1 MAGGKK
7 GCLVIFI
14 IVGVSILLLYPWVQK
29 TRDQLTAMHE
39 EVTATWSHID
49 ETFQRRVDL
58 IPNLVETV
66 KSYAPHE
73 EEVFGTL
80 TRLQLK
86 VATRMSLPAKIAA
99 NNELTAALD
108 QILMAAERYPDLKAD
123 PTFIL
128 LQGKLTD
135 TENRIAEGRMRYNE
149 AVREY
154 NSYSQRFPTVF
165 VAAAFGFNKIPILD
179 APE

>member
-14 IVGVSILLLYPWVQK
+14 IVGVSILLLCPSVQK
-29 TRDQLTAMHE
+29 TRGRLNALHE

-66 KSYAPHE
+66 KLYAPHE

-86 VATRMSLPAKIAA
+86 VATRMPLPAKIAA
-99 NNELTAALD
+99 NNDLTAALN
-108 QILMAAERYPDLKAD
+108 QLLMMAERYPDLKAD

-128 LQGKLTD
+128 LQGKLAD

-154 NSYSQRFPTVF
+154 NSYSQKFPTVF
-165 VAAAFGFNKIPILD
+165 VAAVFGFNKIPILD

>member
-1 MAGGKK
+1 MAGGKR

-14 IVGVSILLLYPWVQK
+14 IVGVSILLLYPSVQK
-29 TRDQLTAMHE
+29 TRGQLNALRE

-73 EEVFGTL
+73 EDIFGTL

-99 NNELTAALD
+99 NN
-108 QILMAAERYPDLKAD
+108 
-123 PTFIL
+123 
-128 LQGKLTD
+128 
-135 TENRIAEGRMRYNE
+135 
-149 AVREY
+149 
-154 NSYSQRFPTVF
+154 S
-165 VAAAFGFNKIPILD
+165 
-179 APE
+179 